1 VGSLPDFYESILS
14 TGNVFNLLPVLVSA
28 WGAWA
33 ALSILADTSAVV
45 LEHLGI
51 DDDDR
56 GDVL

>member
-1 VGSLPDFYESILS
+1 LPDFYESILS

>member
-1 VGSLPDFYESILS
+1 LPDFYESILS
-14 TGNVFNLLPVLVSA
+14 AGDVFNLLPVLVSA

-45 LEHLGI
+45 LKHLGI